1 MDVLKDKQYRT
12 YDYLSRYSS
21 FPYYYHTEDKK
32 YIYGIT
38 SQLNQDL
45 TYILYKVSN
54 GDTLDSIALDYYN
67 NPTFFW
73 IIADFN
79 QIQDPYINLEVGQE
93 LKIPTL
99 SEVTFQSDI

>member
-1 MDVLKDKQYRT
+1 MADKLTDKQYRD

-21 FPYYYHTEDKK
+21 FPFYYNVEDKK
-32 YIYGIT
+32 YIYGVT
-38 SQLNQDL
+38 SQLNQNS
-45 TYILYKVSN
+45 TYILHKVKPN
-54 GDTLDSIALDYYN
+54 DTLDTLALDYYN

-79 QIQDPYINLEVGQE
+79 QIQDPYLPLIIDSQ

-99 SEVTFQSDI
+99 NEVNFGD